1 MDIKAGNVY
10 VMKDNYYYLD
20 GAGTPLLIEKGH
32 KVRVLKLNT
41 RKTSALVQDLGE
53 TVVRDG
59 MWAIPTSY
67 LEVQEEQKEE
77 PKQDNNYDQHYQGNV
92 EPIELMQAQMTQ
104 AELIGFLKGNIIK
117 YATRCGKKDDPAKE
131 VAKIKRYADWLLD
144 VLEGRTID
152 PKRS

>member
-1 MDIKAGNVY
+1 MDIKVNGIY
-10 VMKDNYYYLD
+10 VTKKNIVNSSKNM
-20 GAGTPLLIEKGH
+20 LLKGH
-32 KVRVLKLNT
+32 KVRVIS
-41 RKTSALVQDLGE
+41 RSICFALVKDLE
-53 TVVRDG
+53 CKKLKNEAWLVYIDDLV
-59 MWAIPTSY
+59 PCEEEHTS
-67 LEVQEEQKEE
+67 
-77 PKQDNNYDQHYQGNV
+77 NNYDQHYQGKV

-152 PKRS
+152 PRS